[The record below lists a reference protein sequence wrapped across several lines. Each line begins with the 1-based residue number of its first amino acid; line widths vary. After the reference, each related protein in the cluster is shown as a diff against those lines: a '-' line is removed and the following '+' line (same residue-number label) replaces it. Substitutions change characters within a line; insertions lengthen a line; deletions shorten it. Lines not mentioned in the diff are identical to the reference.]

1 MTTATPPGRSRTP
14 GRTRLSDRTRT
25 SGRAARP
32 GRRTRRAGRLHHA
45 GPLTYL
51 LLGLAALV
59 SLFPLY
65 WNLVAASHSGERV
78 VAAPAPL
85 LPGPRLLDNLTFAW
99 NQVDMGE
106 ALLNTTVVAGLV
118 SLSTVLF
125 ATLAGFAFARLRFR
139 GRGALLALVVAT
151 MTVPPQLS
159 VIPLY
164 RIITDLGWVDQLQSV
179 VLPSLVAAFGVFFMR
194 QYLIEALPPELVE
207 AARVDGAHSLR
218 VVWHV
223 VLPIAR
229 PAMAVLGMLV
239 FVQAWND
246 FFWPFVALT
255 PDGNP
260 TLQVALAGLGAGNH
274 SVDQAIVLTGAL
286 VSTVPLLLVFAVL
299 GRHIVG
305 GITAGAVKN

>member
-1 MTTATPPGRSRTP
+1 MRTTSVL
-14 GRTRLSDRTRT
+14 RTRL
-25 SGRAARP
+25 RP
-32 GRRTRRAGRLHHA
+32 SAGRQHHA
-45 GPLTYL
+45 GPLTYV
-51 LLGLAALV
+51 LLGIAALV

-78 VAAPAPL
+78 VEAPAPL
-85 LPGPRLLDNLTFAW
+85 LPGPHLLDNLTFAW
-99 NQVDMGE
+99 NQVDMGR
-106 ALLNTTVVAGLV
+106 ALVNTTVVAGLV
-118 SLSTVLF
+118 ALSTVLF
-125 ATLAGFAFARLRFR
+125 ATLAGFAFAKLPFR
-139 GRGALLALVVAT
+139 GRNVLLALVVAT

-179 VLPSLVAAFGVFFMR
+179 VLPSLV
-194 QYLIEALPPELVE
+194 EALPVELVE

-218 VVWHV
+218 IVWHV
-223 VLPIAR
+223 VFPVAR

-246 FFWPFVALT
+246 FFWPFIALT

-260 TLQVALAGLGAGNH
+260 TLQVALAGLGSGNH

-286 VSTVPLLLVFAVL
+286 ISTVPLLLVFALL
-299 GRHIVG
+299 GKHIVG
-305 GITAGAVKN
+305 GITAGAVKS

>member
-1 MTTATPPGRSRTP
+1 MS
-14 GRTRLSDRTRT
+14 
-25 SGRAARP
+25 
-32 GRRTRRAGRLHHA
+32 RLHARLRPRPPAGDQHRA
-45 GPLTYL
+45 GPLTYV
-51 LLGLAALV
+51 LLGLAALI

-78 VAAPAPL
+78 VSPPAPL
-85 LPGPRLLDNLTFAW
+85 LPGPRLFDNLAFAW

-106 ALLNTTVVAGLV
+106 ALVNTTVVAGLV
-118 SLSTVLF
+118 ALSTVLF
-125 ATLAGFAFARLRFR
+125 STLAGFAFAKLPFK
-139 GRGALLALVVAT
+139 GRGAMLTLVVAT
-151 MTVPPQLS
+151 MTIPPQLS

-194 QYLIEALPPELVE
+194 QYVIEALPVELVE

-218 VVWHV
+218 IIWHV
-223 VLPIAR
+223 VFPVAR

-246 FFWPFVALT
+246 FFWPFIALT
-255 PDGNP
+255 PDGSP

-274 SVDQAIVLTGAL
+274 TVDQSIVLTGAL
-286 VSTVPLLLVFAVL
+286 ISTLPLLLVFAVL
-299 GRHIVG
+299 GKHIVG
-305 GITAGAVKN
+305 GITTGAVKS

>member
-1 MTTATPPGRSRTP
+1 MSRLRVPLRLRPRPP
-14 GRTRLSDRTRT
+14 
-25 SGRAARP
+25 
-32 GRRTRRAGRLHHA
+32 AGDQHGA
-45 GPLTYL
+45 GPLTYV
-51 LLGLAALV
+51 LLGLAALI

-78 VAAPAPL
+78 VSPPAPL
-85 LPGPRLLDNLTFAW
+85 LPGPRLFDNLAFAW

-106 ALLNTTVVAGLV
+106 ALVNTTVVAGLV
-118 SLSTVLF
+118 AVSTVLF
-125 ATLAGFAFARLRFR
+125 ATLAGFAFAKLPFK
-139 GRGALLALVVAT
+139 GRGAMLALVVAT
-151 MTVPPQLS
+151 MTIPPQLS

-194 QYLIEALPPELVE
+194 QYLIEALPVELVE

-218 VVWHV
+218 IIWHV
-223 VLPIAR
+223 VFPVAR

-246 FFWPFVALT
+246 FFWPFIALT
-255 PDGNP
+255 PDGSP

-274 SVDQAIVLTGAL
+274 TVDQSIVLTGAL
-286 VSTVPLLLVFAVL
+286 ISTLPLLLVFAVL
-299 GRHIVG
+299 GKHIVG
-305 GITAGAVKN
+305 GITTGAVKS

>member
-1 MTTATPPGRSRTP
+1 MTTVPT
-14 GRTRLSDRTRT
+14 
-25 SGRAARP
+25 AARRP
-32 GRRTRRAGRLHHA
+32 GRLRRSAGRQHHA
-45 GPLTYL
+45 GPLAHV

-65 WNLVAASHSGERV
+65 WNLVAASHTGERV

-85 LPGPRLLDNLTFAW
+85 LPGPHLFENLAFAW

-106 ALLNTTVVAGLV
+106 ALVNTTVVAGLV
-118 SLSTVLF
+118 ALSTVLF
-125 ATLAGFAFARLRFR
+125 STLAGFAFAKLPFR
-139 GRGALLALVVAT
+139 GRNVMLALVVAT
-151 MTVPPQLS
+151 MTIPPQLS

-164 RIITDLGWVDQLQSV
+164 QIITDLGWVDQLQSV

-194 QYLIEALPPELVE
+194 QYLLEALPVELVE

-223 VLPIAR
+223 VFPVAR

-239 FVQAWND
+239 FVQSWND
-246 FFWPFVALT
+246 FFWPFIALT
-255 PDGNP
+255 PDGSP
-260 TLQVALAGLGAGNH
+260 TLQVALAGLGSGNH

-286 VSTVPLLLVFAVL
+286 ISTVPLLLVFALL
-299 GRHIVG
+299 GKHIVG

>member
-1 MTTATPPGRSRTP
+1 MRTAAPAPTTTAFPGGADDDARSR
-14 GRTRLSDRTRT
+14 RRV
-25 SGRAARP
+25 RP
-32 GRRTRRAGRLHHA
+32 RPSAGRRNHA
-45 GPLTYL
+45 GPLTYV

-65 WNLVAASHSGERV
+65 WNLVAASHTGERV
-78 VAAPAPL
+78 VEAPAPL
-85 LPGPRLLDNLTFAW
+85 LPGRHLFDNLAFAW

-106 ALLNTTVVAGLV
+106 ALVNTTVVASLV
-118 SLSTVLF
+118 AVSTVLF
-125 ATLAGFAFARLRFR
+125 STLAGFAFAKLPFR
-139 GRGALLALVVAT
+139 GRNVLLATVVAT

-194 QYLIEALPPELVE
+194 QYLLDALPVELVE

-223 VLPIAR
+223 VFPVAR

-246 FFWPFVALT
+246 FFWPFIALT
-255 PDGNP
+255 PDGSP
-260 TLQVALAGLGAGNH
+260 TLQVALAGLGSGNH
-274 SVDQAIVLTGAL
+274 SVDQAVVLTGAL
-286 VSTVPLLLVFAVL
+286 ISTVPLLLVFALL
-299 GRHIVG
+299 GKHIVG

>member
-1 MTTATPPGRSRTP
+1 MARTVDTTTATATATVPR
-14 GRTRLSDRTRT
+14 
-25 SGRAARP
+25 
-32 GRRTRRAGRLHHA
+32 GRRLRPSAGRQQPA
-45 GPLTYL
+45 GPVTYV

-78 VAAPAPL
+78 VQAPAPL
-85 LPGPRLLDNLTFAW
+85 LPGPQLFDNLAFAW

-106 ALLNTTVVAGLV
+106 ALVNTTVVAGLV
-118 SLSTVLF
+118 ALSTAMF
-125 ATLAGFAFARLRFR
+125 STLAGFAFAKLPFK

-151 MTVPPQLS
+151 MTIPPQLS

-164 RIITDLGWVDQLQSV
+164 QIITGLGWVDQLQSV

-194 QYLIEALPPELVE
+194 QFLIEALPVELVE
-207 AARVDGAHSLR
+207 AARMDGAHSLR
-218 VVWHV
+218 IIWHV
-223 VLPIAR
+223 VFPVAR

-246 FFWPFVALT
+246 FFWPFIALT
-255 PDGNP
+255 PEGNP

-274 SVDQAIVLTGAL
+274 TVDQAVVLTGAL
-286 VSTVPLLLVFAVL
+286 LSTLPLLLVFAVL
-299 GRHIVG
+299 GKHIIG

>member
-1 MTTATPPGRSRTP
+1 MTHTLDAKRAAD
-14 GRTRLSDRTRT
+14 GRTRR
-25 SGRAARP
+25 
-32 GRRTRRAGRLHHA
+32 GRRRSAAGRQHHA
-45 GPLTYL
+45 GPLTYV
-51 LLGLAALV
+51 LLGIAALI

-78 VAAPAPL
+78 VSPPAPL

-106 ALLNTTVVAGLV
+106 ALVNTTIVASLV
-118 SLSTVLF
+118 AVSTVLF
-125 ATLAGFAFARLRFR
+125 STLAGFAFAKLPFR

-151 MTVPPQLS
+151 MTIPPQLS

-164 RIITDLGWVDQLQSV
+164 QIITDLGWVDQLQSV

-194 QYLIEALPPELVE
+194 QFLIEALPVELVE
-207 AARVDGAHSLR
+207 AARMDGAHSLR
-218 VVWHV
+218 IIWHV
-223 VLPIAR
+223 VFPVAR

-246 FFWPFVALT
+246 FFWPFIALT
-255 PDGNP
+255 PDGSP

-286 VSTVPLLLVFAVL
+286 ISTLPLLLVFAVL
-299 GRHIVG
+299 GKHIVG
-305 GITAGAVKN
+305 GITAGAVKS

>member
-1 MTTATPPGRSRTP
+1 M
-14 GRTRLSDRTRT
+14 RTRF
-25 SGRAARP
+25 RP
-32 GRRTRRAGRLHHA
+32 SAGRQHHA
-45 GPLTYL
+45 GPVTYV

-65 WNLVAASHSGERV
+65 WNLVAASHTGERV
-78 VAAPAPL
+78 VTAPAPL
-85 LPGPRLLDNLTFAW
+85 LPGPRLLDNLSFAW

-106 ALLNTTVVAGLV
+106 ALVNTTVVAALV

-125 ATLAGFAFARLRFR
+125 STLAGFAFAKLPFK
-139 GRGALLALVVAT
+139 GRNVLLTLVVAT
-151 MTVPPQLS
+151 MTIPPQLS

-164 RIITDLGWVDQLQSV
+164 RIVTDLGWVDQLQSV

-194 QYLIEALPPELVE
+194 QFLVEALPVELVE
-207 AARVDGAHSLR
+207 AARMDGAHSLR

-223 VLPIAR
+223 VFPVAR

-246 FFWPFVALT
+246 FFWPFIALT
-255 PDGNP
+255 PDGSP

-274 SVDQAIVLTGAL
+274 SVDQAVVLTGAL
-286 VSTVPLLLVFAVL
+286 ISTVPLLLVFAVL
-299 GRHIVG
+299 GKHIVG
-305 GITAGAVKN
+305 GITAGAVKS

>member
-1 MTTATPPGRSRTP
+1 MARTPDTTASGAPRVR
-14 GRTRLSDRTRT
+14 RL
-25 SGRAARP
+25 RP
-32 GRRTRRAGRLHHA
+32 SAGRQHHA
-45 GPLTYL
+45 GPLTYV
-51 LLGLAALV
+51 LLGLAALI

-65 WNLVAASHSGERV
+65 WNLVAASHTGERV
-78 VAAPAPL
+78 VKAPAPL
-85 LPGPRLLDNLTFAW
+85 LPGPRLLDNLSFAW

-106 ALLNTTVVAGLV
+106 ALVNTTVVAGLV
-118 SLSTVLF
+118 ALSTVLF
-125 ATLAGFAFARLRFR
+125 STLAGFAFARLPFR
-139 GRGALLALVVAT
+139 GRSALLALVVAT
-151 MTVPPQLS
+151 MTIPPQLS

-164 RIITDLGWVDQLQSV
+164 QIITDLGWVDQLQSV

-194 QYLIEALPPELVE
+194 QYLIEALPVELVE

-218 VVWHV
+218 IIWHV
-223 VLPIAR
+223 VFPVAR

-246 FFWPFVALT
+246 FFWPFIALT

-274 SVDQAIVLTGAL
+274 TVDQAVVLTGAL
-286 VSTVPLLLVFAVL
+286 ISTLPLLLVFAVL
-299 GRHIVG
+299 GKHIVG

>member
-1 MTTATPPGRSRTP
+1 MSRTLDTTSAGAP
-14 GRTRLSDRTRT
+14 RARRL
-25 SGRAARP
+25 RP
-32 GRRTRRAGRLHHA
+32 SAGRQHHA
-45 GPLTYL
+45 GPLTYV

-65 WNLVAASHSGERV
+65 WNLVAASHTGERV
-78 VAAPAPL
+78 VKAPAPL
-85 LPGPRLLDNLTFAW
+85 LPGPRLFDNLSFAW

-106 ALLNTTVVAGLV
+106 ALVNTTIVAGLV
-118 SLSTVLF
+118 ALSTVLF
-125 ATLAGFAFARLRFR
+125 STLAGFAFAKLAFR
-139 GRGALLALVVAT
+139 GKGALLALVVAT
-151 MTVPPQLS
+151 MTIPPQLS

-164 RIITDLGWVDQLQSV
+164 QIITDLGWVDQLQSV

-194 QYLIEALPPELVE
+194 QYLIEALPVELVE
-207 AARVDGAHSLR
+207 AARMDGAHSLR
-218 VVWHV
+218 IIWHV
-223 VLPIAR
+223 VFPVAR

-246 FFWPFVALT
+246 FFWPFIALT

-274 SVDQAIVLTGAL
+274 TVDQAVVLTGAL
-286 VSTVPLLLVFAVL
+286 ISTLPLLLVFAVL
-299 GRHIVG
+299 GKHIVG

>member
-1 MTTATPPGRSRTP
+1 M
-14 GRTRLSDRTRT
+14 RTRT
-25 SGRAARP
+25 PRPLAPARA
-32 GRRTRRAGRLHHA
+32 RTRTRSSSAGRPLHA
-45 GPLTYL
+45 GPLTYV
-51 LLGLAALV
+51 LLGIATLV

-78 VAAPAPL
+78 VTAPAPL
-85 LPGPRLLDNLTFAW
+85 LPGSRLLDNLTFAW

-106 ALLNTTVVAGLV
+106 ALVNTTIVAALV
-118 SLSTVLF
+118 ALSTVVF
-125 ATLAGFAFARLRFR
+125 ATLAGFAFAKLPFK
-139 GRGALLALVVAT
+139 GRTVLLSLVVAT
-151 MTVPPQLS
+151 MTIPPQLS

-164 RIITDLGWVDQLQSV
+164 RIVTDLGWVDQLQSV

-194 QYLIEALPPELVE
+194 QFLIEALPVELIE

-218 VVWHV
+218 IVWHV
-223 VLPIAR
+223 VFPVAR

-246 FFWPFVALT
+246 FFWPFIALT

-260 TLQVALAGLGAGNH
+260 TLQVALAGLGAGDH
-274 SVDQAIVLTGAL
+274 TVDQAVVLTGAL
-286 VSTVPLLLVFAVL
+286 ISTVPLLLVFAVL
-299 GRHIVG
+299 GKHIVG